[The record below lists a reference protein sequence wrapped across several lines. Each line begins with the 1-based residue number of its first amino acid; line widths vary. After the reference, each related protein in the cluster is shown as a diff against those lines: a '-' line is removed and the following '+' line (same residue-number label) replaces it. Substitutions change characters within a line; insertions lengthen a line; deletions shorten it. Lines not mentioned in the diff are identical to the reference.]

1 MTLYRVPIV
10 EKTWGS
16 VVFEADTLEEAKRI
30 LNDGELD
37 GSEQYYYHVTEV
49 DFDTE
54 EIEIDE

>member
-1 MTLYRVPIV
+1 MKLYRVPIV

-30 LNDGELD
+30 LDEGELD

-49 DFDTE
+49 E
-54 EIEIDE
+54 LEIDGIEEDE